1 MTDCECVFE
10 RADLPELG
18 DDELIDHV
26 ERCGT
31 CPKVHTGAA
40 RVLLAR
46 LQGSARDLRRS
57 ANRARQAERELAEL
71 RVDVDRTEQRIANL
85 ERVHKVS
92 TREVLQKNALLAMIS
107 SITIAA
113 NEAHTEADVYRI
125 CMHKVCSASGWSLA
139 RLTPASGGTS
149 RWHVADRLAAEFT
162 RLLVDGEPTALGLD
176 ALRGGKPVWAPDL
189 RARLDAPWIERA
201 AGLGLRGGAALPVVV
216 GGHVIAVVEFF
227 GTAGEGTATALM
239 LAMATIGAE
248 IGRVLARLR
257 ADEAVAHARDAA
269 EGASR
274 AKSAFLASMSHELRT
289 PLNAILG
296 YADLVHDVLE
306 EEEGAGA
313 VREDIVRIR
322 QAGEH
327 LLGLI
332 NNILDLSK
340 VEAGFMPVL
349 TERFDLGALIRDTA
363 DLLKPLMDRRNNV
376 ACLDLADDLADVETD
391 PTLVRQILFNLVS
404 NASKFT
410 HAGTITIAAARQT
423 DPSGAPWFQLSV
435 ADTGV
440 GMTEEQCAQLFEPY
454 RQVDPRLARRAGG
467 TGLGLTLCRGLCTL
481 LGGTIAVYSAPGRGS
496 CFTVRLPLH

>member
-1 MTDCECVFE
+1 MTDCDCVFE
-10 RADLPELG
+10 RPELPGFG
-18 DDELIDHV
+18 DDELLEQV

-31 CPKVHTGAA
+31 CPKVQHGPG
-40 RVLLAR
+40 RILLAR
-46 LQGSARDLRRS
+46 LQDSARNLRRAAS
-57 ANRARQAERELAEL
+57 RARQAERELAEL
-71 RVDVDRTEQRIANL
+71 RVDVDRTEQRMANL

-113 NEAHTEADVYRI
+113 NEAQTEADVYRI

-139 RLTPASGGTS
+139 RLTPASGVSS

-162 RLLVDGEPTALGLD
+162 GQLVDGEPTVLGLD
-176 ALRGGKPVWAPDL
+176 ALRSGKPVWAPDL

-201 AGLGLRGGAALPVVV
+201 AALGLRGGAALPVVV
-216 GGHVIAVVEFF
+216 GGQVIAVVEFF

-257 ADEAVAHARDAA
+257 ADEAVAQARDAA

-274 AKSAFLASMSHELRT
+274 TKSAFLAGMSHELRT

-296 YADLVHDVLE
+296 YADLVHEILDEQGEKDL
-306 EEEGAGA
+306 
-313 VREDIVRIR
+313 RDDIVRIR

-340 VEAGFMPVL
+340 VEAGRMPVL
-349 TERFDLGALIRDTA
+349 CERFDLAALIRDTA

-376 ACLDLADDLADVETD
+376 ACLDISAELADVETD
-391 PTLVRQILFNLVS
+391 PTLVRQILFNLIS

-410 HAGTITIAAARQT
+410 DAGTITIAASRPT

-454 RQVDPRLARRAGG
+454 RQADPRLGRRAGG

-496 CFTVRLPLH
+496 CFTVRLPLR

>member
-1 MTDCECVFE
+1 MIDCDCVFE
-10 RADLPELG
+10 RADLPVLG
-18 DDELIDHV
+18 DDELLEHV

-31 CPKVHTGAA
+31 CPKVHTGPG

-46 LQGSARDLRRS
+46 LRDSTRNLRRT
-57 ANRARQAERELAEL
+57 ANRARQVERELTEL
-71 RVDVDRTEQRIANL
+71 RVDVDRSEQRIANL

-113 NEAHTEADVYRI
+113 NEAHTETDVYRI

-139 RLTPASGGTS
+139 RLTPAIGGSS
-149 RWHVADRLAAEFT
+149 RWHVADRLAVDFIG
-162 RLLVDGEPTALGLD
+162 LLVDGEPTSLGLD
-176 ALRGGKPVWAPDL
+176 ALRHGKPVWAPDL

-201 AGLGLRGGAALPVVV
+201 AALGLRGGAALPVVV
-216 GGHVIAVVEFF
+216 GGQVIAVVEFF

-269 EGASR
+269 EGASQ

-296 YADLVHDVLE
+296 YADLVDEIL
-306 EEEGAGA
+306 EEEGADD
-313 VREDIVRIR
+313 VRGDIVRIR

-340 VEAGFMPVL
+340 VEAGRMPVL
-349 TERFDLGALIRDTA
+349 NERFDLGALIRDTA

-376 ACLDLADDLADVETD
+376 ACLDLAGDLADVETD
-391 PTLVRQILFNLVS
+391 PTLVRQILFNLIS

-423 DPSGAPWFQLSV
+423 DPSGASWFQLSV

-454 RQVDPRLARRAGG
+454 RQVDVRLARRAGG

-496 CFTVRLPLH
+496 CFTVRLPLR

>member
-1 MTDCECVFE
+1 MDDCDCVFG
-10 RADLPELG
+10 RADLAGLG
-18 DDELIDHV
+18 DDEVIEQL

-31 CPKVHTGAA
+31 CPEVQSGPA
-40 RVLLAR
+40 RVLLER
-46 LQGSARDLRRS
+46 LRSSARDLRRA

-71 RVDVDRTEQRIANL
+71 RVEVDRSEQRIANL
-85 ERVHKVS
+85 ERVQKVS

-113 NEAHTEADVYRI
+113 NEAESEADVYRI

-139 RLTPASGGTS
+139 RLTPASGGSS
-149 RWHVADRLAAEFT
+149 RWHVADRLAGEFT
-162 RLLVDGEPTALGLD
+162 GLLVDGEPTSLGLD

-201 AGLGLRGGAALPVVV
+201 AALGLRGGAALPVVV
-216 GGHVIAVVEFF
+216 GGQVIAVVEFF

-257 ADEAVAHARDAA
+257 ADEAAAHARDVA

-274 AKSAFLASMSHELRT
+274 TKSAFLASMSHELRT

-296 YADLVHDVLE
+296 YADLVHEILDEQGPSDVR
-306 EEEGAGA
+306 G
-313 VREDIVRIR
+313 DIVRIR

-340 VEAGFMPVL
+340 VEAGRMPVIC
-349 TERFDLGALIRDTA
+349 ERFDLGALIRDTA
-363 DLLKPLMDRRNNV
+363 DLLKPLLDRRNNV
-376 ACLDLADDLADVETD
+376 ACLDLAGDLLDVETD
-391 PTLVRQILFNLVS
+391 PTLVRQILFNLIS
-404 NASKFT
+404 NAAKFT
-410 HAGTITIAAARQT
+410 DAGTITIAAARQT
-423 DPSGAPWFQLSV
+423 DPSGAPWFQLAV
-435 ADTGV
+435 ADTGI

-454 RQVDPRLARRAGG
+454 RQADPRLARRAGG

-481 LGGTIAVYSAPGRGS
+481 LGGTIAVYSAPGRGT
-496 CFTVRLPLH
+496 CFTVRLPLG